1 MRVLRFVLLLA
12 GFALL
17 GWGVM
22 DYFSDIP
29 AEAKQVTPKVI
40 LGILGLLA
48 SFLAKNRR

>member
-1 MRVLRFVLLLA
+1 MKILRIVLLL
-12 GFALL
+12 GGLALA

-29 AEAKQVTPKVI
+29 GETEQAMAKII
-40 LGILGLLA
+40 LGILGVLA